1 MRFKI
6 DENLPIDVA
15 DLLRSAGHDAL
26 TVFDQRL
33 MGENDSHILS
43 VCQEEERILITLDL
57 DFSDVR
63 SYPPQEYFGLM
74 VLRLHRQ
81 DKPYVLETIRRVI
94 PLLGQNEIKGQLWI
108 IEENR
113 IRVRGESVLYLE

>member
-1 MRFKI
+1 MRFKV

-15 DLLRSAGHDAL
+15 DLLSSAGHDAL

-33 MGENDSHILS
+33 IGEDDNHLLEI
-43 VCQEEERILITLDL
+43 CQEEERTLITLDL

-63 SYPPQEYFGLM
+63 SYPPQEYFGLV

-81 DKPYVLETIRRVI
+81 DKLYVLETIRRII
-94 PLLGQNEIKGQLWI
+94 PLFEQEQIEGRLWI
-108 IEENR
+108 VEEDR
-113 IRVRGESVLYLE
+113 IRVRGEES

>member
-15 DLLRSAGHDAL
+15 DLLLSAGHDAL

-33 MGENDSHILS
+33 IGTDDNRILGI
-43 VCQEEERILITLDL
+43 CHQEERALITLDL

-63 SYPPQEYFGLM
+63 SYAPKEYFGLV
-74 VLRLHRQ
+74 VLRLQRQ
-81 DKPYVLETIRRVI
+81 DKPYVLETIRRII
-94 PLLGQNEIKGQLWI
+94 PLLEQEQIERRMWI

-113 IRVRGESVLYLE
+113 IRVRGEES